1 MDDHLFSSPKFQR
14 ITIYLFLIA
23 LLHTLAT
30 VGGICNPDNAHAES
44 HDYQIKA
51 YRTYESVEIDGD
63 LTEEDWKHAETIDQF
78 VQIEPYEGEIGSES
92 MEVKVLYDNENIY
105 FGFTCFDTEM
115 SKLVANEMRRDSR
128 DLHDNDTVFLI
139 LDTYDDKRS
148 GFFFRV
154 NALGAIQD
162 RAVTNSG
169 DTLNRDWDAVVE
181 CKSKINDTYWTSELS
196 IPFTQLR
203 FKQSDQIVWGMNT
216 GRELARNQEEMIWVP
231 VPASYGGMAK
241 YRTANL
247 GRLTGLSGIAPSRN
261 LEVLPYILPGVTQ
274 INEDDTGLETVGKF
288 KIGADVKYGI
298 TSNITADITY
308 NTDFAQV
315 EADEEQVNLT
325 RFSLFFPE
333 KRPFFLEGAGLFD
346 FGIPRTSYRRP
357 PPMLLFYSRRIG
369 LAEGNAI
376 PIIFGGKTSGK
387 IGSYGVGFLNVLT
400 DEFHDADTE
409 DDPLDIPRTN
419 YSVMRITKD
428 VASGSRIG
436 MIAVNKD
443 EIGDYNRAGGFDF
456 EYRPNDSIDVRGL
469 WSRTF
474 EPDASGRN
482 NAWYLGSNWR
492 SNRFRVEGSYTDI
505 DEDFNPAVG
514 YVRRTGIRQFR
525 GEMRWVPMPQRF
537 GIRQIWTGPE
547 VNYLLNHDNELEEWN
562 ISYTNWFEFDS
573 GDYILFNGR
582 RTFEHL
588 NDIFEFREGVEIPI
602 GDYQSTS
609 YHVRLS
615 SSDSRPI
622 STTLGGGLEDFYA
635 GEVRRAYI
643 QTTVKPNGHLSV
655 SAQYQFNQVVNL
667 PTAYFTDGNPRPVY
681 VNLFRGRLDYSF
693 TTGLFAK
700 LFAQWNADT
709 NVVSTNFLINYIY
722 RPGSDFYFVFNQT
735 YDTNGTTRSRLLDS
749 TVVAKMTYWWNP

>member
-1 MDDHLFSSPKFQR
+1 MDDYLSSSLKFQR
-14 ITIYLFLIA
+14 ITVLLFLI
-23 LLHTLAT
+23 LLLNA
-30 VGGICNPDNAHAES
+30 VGANGHAES

-51 YRTYESVEIDGD
+51 HRTYESIEIDGD
-63 LTEEDWKHAETIDQF
+63 LTEDDWQHAESIDEF
-78 VQIEPYEGEIGSES
+78 VQIEPYEGEVSS
-92 MEVKVLYDNENIY
+92 QPMEVRILYDTENIY
-105 FGFTCFDTEM
+105 FGFTCFDSEI

-128 DLHDNDTVFLI
+128 DLHENDTVFLI

-148 GFFFRV
+148 GFFFRM

-196 IPFTQLR
+196 IPFSQLR

-216 GRELARNQEEMIWVP
+216 GRELARNQEEVIWVP

-247 GRLTGLSGIAPSRN
+247 GRLVGISDVAPSRN

-274 INEDDTGLETVGKF
+274 INENDAGLETDGKF
-288 KIGADVKYGI
+288 KMGVDVKYGI
-298 TSNITADITY
+298 TSNLTADVTY

-346 FGIPRTSYRRP
+346 FGIPRSSYRRP

-376 PIIFGGKTSGK
+376 PIIFGGKASGK
-387 IGSYGVGFLNVLT
+387 VGSYGVGFLNVLT
-400 DEFHDADTE
+400 DKFHDANTE
-409 DDPLDIPRTN
+409 DDPLDVPRTN

-428 VASGSRIG
+428 IASGSRIG

-456 EYRPNDSIDVRGL
+456 EYRPNDSMDVRGM

-474 EPDASGRN
+474 EPGLSGQN

-492 SNRFRVEGSYTDI
+492 SNRFRLEGSYTDI
-505 DEDFNPAVG
+505 AEGFNPAVG
-514 YVRRTGIRQFR
+514 YVRRTGIRHFR
-525 GEMRWVPMPQRF
+525 GEARWVPMPQRF

-547 VNYLLNHDNELEEWN
+547 VNYILNHNNELEEWD

-573 GDYILFNGR
+573 GDYILFNGK
-582 RTFEHL
+582 RTFERL
-588 NDIFEFREGVEIPI
+588 NDVFDFRDGVEVPI
-602 GDYQSTS
+602 GDYSSNS

-622 STTLGGGLEDFYA
+622 STTLGGGIEDFYN

-643 QTTVKPNGHLSV
+643 QTTLKPNGHLSV
-655 SAQYQFNQVVNL
+655 SAQYQFNQVVDL
-667 PTAYFTDGNPRPVY
+667 PEMYFTDGQPRPVY
-681 VNLFRGRLDYSF
+681 VNLFRGRVDYSF

-700 LFAQWNADT
+700 LFAQWNTDA
-709 NVVSTNFLINYIY
+709 NVMSTNFLINYIY
-722 RPGSDFYFVFNQT
+722 RSGSDFYFVFNQT

>member
-1 MDDHLFSSPKFQR
+1 MDDYLSSSLKFQR
-14 ITIYLFLIA
+14 IMVPLFLI
-23 LLHTLAT
+23 LLLNA
-30 VGGICNPDNAHAES
+30 VGANGHAES

-51 YRTYESVEIDGD
+51 HRTYESIEIDGD
-63 LTEEDWKHAETIDQF
+63 LTEDDWKHAESIDEF
-78 VQIEPYEGEIGSES
+78 VQIEPYEGEISS
-92 MEVKVLYDNENIY
+92 QPMEVRILYDTENIY
-105 FGFTCFDTEM
+105 FGFTCFDSEI

-128 DLHDNDTVFLI
+128 DLHENDTVFLI

-148 GFFFRV
+148 GFFFRM

-196 IPFTQLR
+196 IPFSQLR

-216 GRELARNQEEMIWVP
+216 GRELARNQEEVIWVP

-247 GRLTGLSGIAPSRN
+247 GRLVGISDVAPSRN

-274 INEDDTGLETVGKF
+274 INENDAGLETDGKF
-288 KIGADVKYGI
+288 KMGVDVKYGI
-298 TSNITADITY
+298 TSNLTADVTY

-346 FGIPRTSYRRP
+346 FGIPRSSYRRP

-376 PIIFGGKTSGK
+376 PIIFGGKASGK
-387 IGSYGVGFLNVLT
+387 VGSYGVGFLNVLT
-400 DEFHDADTE
+400 DEFHDANTE
-409 DDPLDIPRTN
+409 DDPLDVPRTN

-428 VASGSRIG
+428 IASGSRIG

-456 EYRPNDSIDVRGL
+456 EYRPNDSMDVRGM

-474 EPDASGRN
+474 EPGLAGQN

-492 SNRFRVEGSYTDI
+492 SNRFRLEGSYTDI
-505 DEDFNPAVG
+505 AEGFNPAVG
-514 YVRRTGIRQFR
+514 YVRRTGIRHFR
-525 GEMRWVPMPQRF
+525 GEARWVPMPQRF

-547 VNYLLNHDNELEEWN
+547 VNYILNHNNELEEWD

-573 GDYILFNGR
+573 GDYILFNGK
-582 RTFEHL
+582 RTFERL
-588 NDIFEFREGVEIPI
+588 NDVFDFRDGVEIPI
-602 GDYQSTS
+602 GDYSSNS

-622 STTLGGGLEDFYA
+622 STTLGGGIEDFYT

-643 QTTVKPNGHLSV
+643 QTTFKPNGHLSL
-655 SAQYQFNQVVNL
+655 SAQYQFNQVVDL
-667 PTAYFTDGNPRPVY
+667 PEMYFTDGEPRPVY
-681 VNLFRGRLDYSF
+681 VNLFRGRVDYSF

-700 LFAQWNADT
+700 LFAQWNTDT
-709 NVVSTNFLINYIY
+709 NVMSTNFLINYIY
-722 RPGSDFYFVFNQT
+722 RSGSDFYFVFNQT

>member
-1 MDDHLFSSPKFQR
+1 MNNYLSSSPRFQR

-23 LLHTLAT
+23 LLHILVTS
-30 VGGICNPDNAHAES
+30 IHAES

-63 LTEEDWKHAETIDQF
+63 LTEEDWKHAETIDRF
-78 VQIEPYEGEIGSES
+78 VQIEPYEGEVSS
-92 MEVKVLYDNENIY
+92 QPMEVRILYDNENIY
-105 FGFTCFDTEM
+105 FGFTCFDSEI

-148 GFFFRV
+148 GFFFRM

-196 IPFTQLR
+196 IPFSQLR
-203 FKQSDQIVWGMNT
+203 FKQSDQIVWGINT
-216 GRELARNQEEMIWVP
+216 GRELARNQEEVIWVP

-247 GRLTGLSGIAPSRN
+247 GRLTGLSGITTSRN

-274 INEDDTGLETVGKF
+274 INGNDAGLETEGKF

-298 TSNITADITY
+298 TSNLTADITY

-346 FGIPRTSYRRP
+346 FGIPRTSFRRP

-387 IGSYGVGFLNVLT
+387 VGSYGVGFLNVLT
-400 DEFHDADTE
+400 DEFHDADME

-482 NAWYLGSNWR
+482 NAWYIGSNWR

-588 NDIFEFREGVEIPI
+588 NDVFDFRDGVEIPI
-602 GDYQSTS
+602 GDYSSNS
-609 YHVRLS
+609 YSVRLS

-622 STTLGGGLEDFYA
+622 STTLGGGLEDFYN

-655 SAQYQFNQVVNL
+655 SGQYQFNQVVNL

>member
-1 MDDHLFSSPKFQR
+1 MDDYLSSSLKFQR
-14 ITIYLFLIA
+14 IMVPLFLI
-23 LLHTLAT
+23 LLLNA
-30 VGGICNPDNAHAES
+30 VGANGHAES

-51 YRTYESVEIDGD
+51 HRTYESIEIDGD
-63 LTEEDWKHAETIDQF
+63 LTEDDWQHAESIDEF
-78 VQIEPYEGEIGSES
+78 VQIEPYEGEVSS
-92 MEVKVLYDNENIY
+92 QPMEVRILYDTENIY
-105 FGFTCFDTEM
+105 FGFTCFDSEI

-128 DLHDNDTVFLI
+128 DLHENDTVFLI

-148 GFFFRV
+148 GFFFRM

-196 IPFTQLR
+196 IPFSQLR

-216 GRELARNQEEMIWVP
+216 GRELARNQEEVIWVP

-247 GRLTGLSGIAPSRN
+247 GRLVGISDVAPSRN

-274 INEDDTGLETVGKF
+274 INENDAGLETDGKF
-288 KIGADVKYGI
+288 KMGVDVKYGI
-298 TSNITADITY
+298 TSNLTADVTY

-346 FGIPRTSYRRP
+346 FGIPRSSYRRP

-376 PIIFGGKTSGK
+376 PIIFGGKASGK
-387 IGSYGVGFLNVLT
+387 VGSYGVGFLNVLT
-400 DEFHDADTE
+400 DEFHDANTE
-409 DDPLDIPRTN
+409 DDPLDVPRTN
-419 YSVMRITKD
+419 YSVMRITRD
-428 VASGSRIG
+428 IASGSRIG

-456 EYRPNDSIDVRGL
+456 EYRPNDSMDVRGM

-474 EPDASGRN
+474 EPGLSGQN

-492 SNRFRVEGSYTDI
+492 SNRFRLEGSYTDI
-505 DEDFNPAVG
+505 AEGFNPAVG
-514 YVRRTGIRQFR
+514 YVRRTGIRHFR
-525 GEMRWVPMPQRF
+525 GEVRWVPMPQRF

-547 VNYLLNHDNELEEWN
+547 VNYILNHNNELEEWD

-573 GDYILFNGR
+573 GDYILFNGK
-582 RTFEHL
+582 RTFERL
-588 NDIFEFREGVEIPI
+588 NDVFDFRDGVEIPI
-602 GDYQSTS
+602 GDYSSNS

-622 STTLGGGLEDFYA
+622 STTLGGGIEDFYT

-643 QTTVKPNGHLSV
+643 QTTFKPNGHLSL
-655 SAQYQFNQVVNL
+655 SAQYQFNQVVDL
-667 PTAYFTDGNPRPVY
+667 PEMYFTDGEPRPVY
-681 VNLFRGRLDYSF
+681 VNLFRGRVDYSF

-700 LFAQWNADT
+700 LFAQWNTDT
-709 NVVSTNFLINYIY
+709 NVMSTNFLINYIY
-722 RPGSDFYFVFNQT
+722 RSGSDFYFVFNQT

>member
-1 MDDHLFSSPKFQR
+1 MDDHLFSSPRFQR
-14 ITIYLFLIA
+14 IAIPLLVFT
-23 LLHTLAT
+23 LLHVGIISVLAE
-30 VGGICNPDNAHAES
+30 P
-44 HDYQIKA
+44 HDYEVKA
-51 YRTYESVEIDGD
+51 HRTYQSIEIDGD
-63 LTEEDWKHAETIDQF
+63 LTEEDWQNAEVINQF
-78 VQIEPYEGEIGSES
+78 VQIEPYEGEIGSEA
-92 MEVKVLYDNENIY
+92 MEVRVLYDNENIY
-105 FGFTCFDTEM
+105 FGFTCFDSEI

-128 DLHDNDTVFLI
+128 DLHENDTVFLI
-139 LDTYDDKRS
+139 LDTYNDQRS
-148 GFFFRV
+148 GFFFRM

-196 IPFTQLR
+196 IPFSQLR
-203 FKQSDQIVWGMNT
+203 FKKSEQIVWGMNT
-216 GRELARNQEEMIWVP
+216 GRELARNQEEMIWTP

-241 YRTANL
+241 YRTANM
-247 GRLTGLSGIAPSRN
+247 GRLVGLSDVAPSRN
-261 LEVLPYILPGVTQ
+261 LEVLPYVLPGVTQ
-274 INEDDTGLETVGKF
+274 INGNDAGLETEGKF
-288 KIGADVKYGI
+288 KIGFDAKYGI
-298 TSNITADITY
+298 TSNLTTDITY

-346 FGIPRTSYRRP
+346 FGVPRTSYRRP

-376 PIIFGGKTSGK
+376 PIIFGGKASGK
-387 IGSYGVGFLNVLT
+387 VGSYGVGFLNVMT
-400 DEFHDADTE
+400 DKYYDADPLL
-409 DDPLDIPRTN
+409 DDPIDIPRTN

-443 EIGDYNRAGGFDF
+443 ELGDYNRAGGFDF
-456 EYRPNDSIDVRGL
+456 EYRPNDNMDVRGL

-474 EPDASGRN
+474 EPGTSGQN
-482 NAWYLGSNWR
+482 DAWYLGANWR
-492 SNRFRVEGSYTDI
+492 RDRFRLEGSYTDI
-505 DEDFNPAVG
+505 NEDFNPAVG
-514 YVRRTGIRQFR
+514 YVRRTGVRQLR
-525 GEMRWVPMPQRF
+525 GEMRWTPMPQKF

-547 VNYLLNHDNELEEWN
+547 MNYILNSDNQLEEWN

-582 RTFEHL
+582 RTFERL
-588 NDIFEFREGVEIPI
+588 DEVFDFRDSVEIPV
-602 GDYQSTS
+602 GDYASNAYS
-609 YHVRLS
+609 VRIS

-622 STTLGGGLEDFYA
+622 STTLGGGIEDFYR

-643 QTTVKPNGHLSV
+643 QTTLKPNAHISL
-655 SAQYQFNQVVNL
+655 SAQYQFNQVVDL
-667 PTAYFTDGNPRPVY
+667 PETYFTDGQPRPVY
-681 VNLFRGRLDYSF
+681 ANLFRGRVDYSF
-693 TTGLFAK
+693 STELFAK
-700 LFAQWNADT
+700 LFAQWNAES

-735 YDTNGTTRSRLLDS
+735 YDTNGTTKSRLLDS
-749 TVVAKMTYWWNP
+749 AVVAKVTYWWNP

>member
-1 MDDHLFSSPKFQR
+1 M
-14 ITIYLFLIA
+14 
-23 LLHTLAT
+23 
-30 VGGICNPDNAHAES
+30 
-44 HDYQIKA
+44 
-51 YRTYESVEIDGD
+51 
-63 LTEEDWKHAETIDQF
+63 
-78 VQIEPYEGEIGSES
+78 QIEPYEGEIGSES

-105 FGFTCFDTEM
+105 FGFTCFDSEI

-196 IPFTQLR
+196 IPFSQLR
-203 FKQSDQIVWGMNT
+203 FKQSDQIVWGINT

-247 GRLTGLSGIAPSRN
+247 GRLTGLSGIASSRN

-274 INEDDTGLETVGKF
+274 INGNDAGLETEGKF
-288 KIGADVKYGI
+288 KMGVDVKYGI
-298 TSNITADITY
+298 TSNLTADVTY

-346 FGIPRTSYRRP
+346 FGIPRTSFRRP

-369 LAEGNAI
+369 LAQSSAI
-376 PIIFGGKTSGK
+376 PIIFGGKASGK
-387 IGSYGVGFLNVLT
+387 VGSYGVGFLNVLT
-400 DEFHDADTE
+400 DKFYDADTE
-409 DDPLDIPRTN
+409 DDPLDVPRTN

-456 EYRPNDSIDVRGL
+456 EYRPNDSMDVRGL

-474 EPDASGRN
+474 EPGASGQN

-525 GEMRWVPMPQRF
+525 GEARWVPMPQRF

-547 VNYLLNHDNELEEWN
+547 VNYILNHDNELEEWN

-582 RTFEHL
+582 RTFESL
-588 NDIFEFREGVEIPI
+588 NDVFDFREGVEIPI

-622 STTLGGGLEDFYA
+622 STTIGGGLEDFYE

-643 QTTVKPNGHLSV
+643 QTTVKPNGHISV
-655 SAQYQFNQVVNL
+655 SAQYQFNQVVDL
-667 PTAYFTDGNPRPVY
+667 PTTYFTDGNPRPVY
-681 VNLFRGRLDYSF
+681 VNLFRGRFDYSF

-722 RPGSDFYFVFNQT
+722 HPGSDFYFVFNQT

>member
-1 MDDHLFSSPKFQR
+1 MDDYLSSSLKFQR
-14 ITIYLFLIA
+14 IMVPLFLI
-23 LLHTLAT
+23 LLLNA
-30 VGGICNPDNAHAES
+30 VGANGHAES

-51 YRTYESVEIDGD
+51 HRTYESIEIDGD
-63 LTEEDWKHAETIDQF
+63 LTEDDWQHAESIDEF
-78 VQIEPYEGEIGSES
+78 VQIEPYEGEISS
-92 MEVKVLYDNENIY
+92 QPMEVRILYDTENIY
-105 FGFTCFDTEM
+105 FGFTCFDSEI

-128 DLHDNDTVFLI
+128 DLHENDTVFLI

-196 IPFTQLR
+196 IPFSQLR

-216 GRELARNQEEMIWVP
+216 GRELARNQEEVIWVP

-247 GRLTGLSGIAPSRN
+247 GRLVGISDVAPSRN
-261 LEVLPYILPGVTQ
+261 LEVLPYVLPGVTQ
-274 INEDDTGLETVGKF
+274 INENDAGLETDGKF
-288 KIGADVKYGI
+288 KMGVDVKYGI
-298 TSNITADITY
+298 TSNLTADVTY

-346 FGIPRTSYRRP
+346 FGIPRSSYRRP

-376 PIIFGGKTSGK
+376 PIIFGGKASGK
-387 IGSYGVGFLNVLT
+387 VGSYGVGFLNVLT
-400 DEFHDADTE
+400 DEFHDANTE
-409 DDPLDIPRTN
+409 DDPLDVPRTN

-456 EYRPNDSIDVRGL
+456 EYRPNDSMDVRGM

-474 EPDASGRN
+474 EPGLSGQN

-492 SNRFRVEGSYTDI
+492 SNRFRLEGSYTDI
-505 DEDFNPAVG
+505 AEDFNPAVG
-514 YVRRTGIRQFR
+514 YVRRTGIRHFR
-525 GEMRWVPMPQRF
+525 GEARWVPMPQRF

-547 VNYLLNHDNELEEWN
+547 VNYILNHNNELEEWD

-573 GDYILFNGR
+573 GDYILFNGK

-588 NDIFEFREGVEIPI
+588 NDVFDFRDGVEIPI
-602 GDYQSTS
+602 GDYSSNS

-622 STTLGGGLEDFYA
+622 STTLGGGIEDFYN

-643 QTTVKPNGHLSV
+643 QTTFKPNGHLSV
-655 SAQYQFNQVVNL
+655 SAQYQFNQVVDL
-667 PTAYFTDGNPRPVY
+667 PEMYFTDGDPRPVY
-681 VNLFRGRLDYSF
+681 VNLFRGRVDYSF

-700 LFAQWNADT
+700 LFAQWNTDA
-709 NVVSTNFLINYIY
+709 NVMSTNFLINYIY
-722 RPGSDFYFVFNQT
+722 RSGSDFYFVFNQT

>member
-1 MDDHLFSSPKFQR
+1 MDDYLSASLKFQR
-14 ITIYLFLIA
+14 ITVSLLLI
-23 LLHTLAT
+23 LLLNAVGANGHT
-30 VGGICNPDNAHAES
+30 ES

-51 YRTYESVEIDGD
+51 HRTYESIEIDGD
-63 LTEEDWKHAETIDQF
+63 LTEDDWQHAESIDEF
-78 VQIEPYEGEIGSES
+78 VQIEPYEGEISSQS
-92 MEVKVLYDNENIY
+92 MEVRILYDTENIY
-105 FGFTCFDTEM
+105 FGFTCFDSEI

-128 DLHDNDTVFLI
+128 DLHENDTVFLI

-148 GFFFRV
+148 GFFFRM

-196 IPFTQLR
+196 IPFSQLR

-247 GRLTGLSGIAPSRN
+247 GRLTGLSDIAPSRN

-274 INEDDTGLETVGKF
+274 INENDAGLETDGKF
-288 KIGADVKYGI
+288 KMGVDVKYGI
-298 TSNITADITY
+298 TSNLTADVTY

-346 FGIPRTSYRRP
+346 FGIPRSSYRRP

-376 PIIFGGKTSGK
+376 PIIFGGKASGK
-387 IGSYGVGFLNVLT
+387 VGSYGVGFLNVLT
-400 DEFHDADTE
+400 DEFHDANTE
-409 DDPLDIPRTN
+409 DDPLDVPRTN

-428 VASGSRIG
+428 IASGSRIG

-456 EYRPNDSIDVRGL
+456 EYRPNDSMDVRGM

-474 EPDASGRN
+474 EPGIAGQN

-492 SNRFRVEGSYTDI
+492 SNRFRLEGSYTDI

-525 GEMRWVPMPQRF
+525 GEARWVPMPQRF

-547 VNYLLNHDNELEEWN
+547 VNYILNHNNELEEWN
-562 ISYTNWFEFDS
+562 ISYTNWFEFDT
-573 GDYILFNGR
+573 GDYILFNGK
-582 RTFEHL
+582 RTFERL
-588 NDIFEFREGVEIPI
+588 NDVFDFRDGVEIPI
-602 GDYQSTS
+602 GDYSSNS

-622 STTLGGGLEDFYA
+622 STTLGGGIEDFYN

-643 QTTVKPNGHLSV
+643 QTTFKPNGHLSV
-655 SAQYQFNQVVNL
+655 SAQYQFNQVVDL
-667 PTAYFTDGNPRPVY
+667 PEMYFTDGQPRPVY
-681 VNLFRGRLDYSF
+681 VNLFRGRVDYSF

-700 LFAQWNADT
+700 LFAQWNTDA
-709 NVVSTNFLINYIY
+709 NIMSTNFLINYIY
-722 RPGSDFYFVFNQT
+722 RSGSDFYFVFNQT

>member
-1 MDDHLFSSPKFQR
+1 MDDYLSASLKFQR
-14 ITIYLFLIA
+14 IMVPLFLI
-23 LLHTLAT
+23 LLLNA
-30 VGGICNPDNAHAES
+30 VGANGHAES

-51 YRTYESVEIDGD
+51 HRTYESIEIDGD
-63 LTEEDWKHAETIDQF
+63 LTEDDWQHAESIDEF
-78 VQIEPYEGEIGSES
+78 VQIEPYEGEVSS
-92 MEVKVLYDNENIY
+92 QPMEVRILYDTENIY
-105 FGFTCFDTEM
+105 FGFTCFDSEI

-128 DLHDNDTVFLI
+128 DLHENDTVFLI

-148 GFFFRV
+148 GFFFRM

-196 IPFTQLR
+196 IPFSQLR

-216 GRELARNQEEMIWVP
+216 GRELARNQEEVIWVP

-247 GRLTGLSGIAPSRN
+247 GRLVGISDVAPSRN

-274 INEDDTGLETVGKF
+274 INENDAGLETDGKF
-288 KIGADVKYGI
+288 KMGVDVKYGI
-298 TSNITADITY
+298 TSNLTADVTY

-346 FGIPRTSYRRP
+346 FGIPRSSYRRP

-376 PIIFGGKTSGK
+376 PIIFGGKASGK
-387 IGSYGVGFLNVLT
+387 VGSYGVGFLNVLT
-400 DEFHDADTE
+400 DEFHDANTE
-409 DDPLDIPRTN
+409 DDPLDVPRTN

-428 VASGSRIG
+428 IASGSRIG

-456 EYRPNDSIDVRGL
+456 EYRPNDSMDVRGM

-474 EPDASGRN
+474 EPGLSGQN

-492 SNRFRVEGSYTDI
+492 SNRFRLEGSYTDI
-505 DEDFNPAVG
+505 AEGFNPAVG
-514 YVRRTGIRQFR
+514 YVRRTGIRHFR
-525 GEMRWVPMPQRF
+525 GEARWVPMPQRF

-547 VNYLLNHDNELEEWN
+547 VNYILNHNNELEEWD

-573 GDYILFNGR
+573 GDYILFNGK
-582 RTFEHL
+582 RTFERL
-588 NDIFEFREGVEIPI
+588 NDVFDFRDGVEIPI
-602 GDYQSTS
+602 GDYSSNS

-622 STTLGGGLEDFYA
+622 STTLGGGIEDFYT

-643 QTTVKPNGHLSV
+643 QTTFKPNGHLSL
-655 SAQYQFNQVVNL
+655 SAQYQFNQVVDL
-667 PTAYFTDGNPRPVY
+667 PEMYFTDGEPRPVY
-681 VNLFRGRLDYSF
+681 VNLFRGRVDYSF

-700 LFAQWNADT
+700 LFAQWNTDT
-709 NVVSTNFLINYIY
+709 NVMSTNFLINYIY
-722 RPGSDFYFVFNQT
+722 RSGSDFYFVFNQT

>member
-1 MDDHLFSSPKFQR
+1 MDDYLFSSPKFQS

-30 VGGICNPDNAHAES
+30 VGGVCNPDDPHTES

-78 VQIEPYEGEIGSES
+78 VQIEPYEGETGSES

-105 FGFTCFDTEM
+105 FGFTCFDSEI
-115 SKLVANEMRRDSR
+115 SKIVANEMRRDSR

-196 IPFTQLR
+196 IPFSQLR
-203 FKQSDQIVWGMNT
+203 FKQSDQIVWGINT

-247 GRLTGLSGIAPSRN
+247 GRLTGLSGIASSRN
-261 LEVLPYILPGVTQ
+261 LEVLPYVLPGVTQ
-274 INEDDTGLETVGKF
+274 INGNDAGLETEGKF
-288 KIGADVKYGI
+288 KMGVDVKYGI
-298 TSNITADITY
+298 TSNLTADVTY

-346 FGIPRTSYRRP
+346 FGIPRTSFRRP

-387 IGSYGVGFLNVLT
+387 VGSYGVGFLNVLT
-400 DEFHDADTE
+400 DKFYDPDTE
-409 DDPLDIPRTN
+409 DDPLDVPRTN

-428 VASGSRIG
+428 ISSGSRIG

-456 EYRPNDSIDVRGL
+456 EYRPNDSMDVRGL

-474 EPDASGRN
+474 EPGASGQN

-514 YVRRTGIRQFR
+514 YVRRTGVRHFR
-525 GEMRWVPMPQRF
+525 GEARWVPMPQRF

-547 VNYLLNHDNELEEWN
+547 ANYILNHDNELEEWN

-582 RTFEHL
+582 RTFERL
-588 NDIFEFREGVEIPI
+588 NDVFDFRDGVEIPI
-602 GDYQSTS
+602 GDYSSNS
-609 YHVRLS
+609 YSVRLS
-615 SSDSRPI
+615 SSDSRPV
-622 STTLGGGLEDFYA
+622 STTIGGGLEDFYE

-643 QTTVKPNGHLSV
+643 QTTVKPNGHISV
-655 SAQYQFNQVVNL
+655 SAQYQFNQVVDL
-667 PTAYFTDGNPRPVY
+667 PTTYFTDGNPRPVY
-681 VNLFRGRLDYSF
+681 VNLFRGRFDYSF

-722 RPGSDFYFVFNQT
+722 HPGSDFYFVFNQT

>member
-1 MDDHLFSSPKFQR
+1 MDEYLSSSPRFQK
-14 ITIYLFLIA
+14 ITISLIVIT
-23 LLHTLAT
+23 LLYT
-30 VGGICNPDNAHAES
+30 VVASVHAEPS
-44 HDYQIKA
+44 NHEIKA

-63 LTEEDWKHAETIDQF
+63 LTEADWQHAEPISQF
-78 VQIEPYEGEIGSES
+78 LQIEPYEGEIGSES
-92 MEVKVLYDNENIY
+92 MEVRILYDNENIY
-105 FGFTCFDTEM
+105 FGFTCYDSDI

-128 DLHDNDTVFLI
+128 DLHENDNVFLL
-139 LDTYDDKRS
+139 LDTYNDRRS
-148 GFFFRV
+148 GFFFRM

-169 DTLNRDWDAVVE
+169 DTFNSDWDAVVE
-181 CKSKINDTYWTSELS
+181 CKSKINDTSWTAELS
-196 IPFTQLR
+196 IPFNQLR
-203 FKQSDQIVWGMNT
+203 FKKSDSMAWGMNT
-216 GRELARNQEEMIWVP
+216 GRGLARNKEEMIWVP
-231 VPASYGGMAK
+231 VSASYGGRAK
-241 YRTANL
+241 YRTATL
-247 GRLTGLSGIAPSRN
+247 GNVVGLSGITPSRN
-261 LEVLPYILPGVTQ
+261 LEVLPYVLPGVTQ
-274 INEDDTGLETVGKF
+274 INEDDTGLETDGKF
-288 KIGADVKYGI
+288 KIGIDAKYGI
-298 TSNITADITY
+298 TSNLTADATF

-346 FGIPRTSYRRP
+346 FGIPRTSFRRP

-400 DEFHDADTE
+400 DKFHDDTE
-409 DDPLDIPRTN
+409 EDPIDIPRTN
-419 YSVMRITKD
+419 FSVMRITKD
-428 VASGSRIG
+428 IAAGSRIG
-436 MIAVNKD
+436 MIAVNQD
-443 EIGDYNRAGGFDF
+443 EIGNYNRAAGFDF
-456 EYRPNDSIDVRGL
+456 EYRPNDSLDVRGL

-474 EPDASGRN
+474 EPGMSGQN

-492 SNRFRVEGSYTDI
+492 SKHFRVEGSYTDI

-514 YVRRTGIRQFR
+514 YVRRPGIRHLR
-525 GEMRWVPMPQRF
+525 GETRWVPMPQKF

-547 VNYLLNHDNELEEWN
+547 VDYILNHNNELEEWD
-562 ISYTNWFEFDS
+562 ISYTNWFELSS
-573 GDYILFNGR
+573 GDSIFFNLGR
-582 RTFEHL
+582 SFERL
-588 NDIFEFREGVEIPI
+588 NEVFDFRDGIEIPI

-609 YHVRLS
+609 FGFRAS

-622 STTLGGGLEDFYA
+622 SATLGGGIEDFYN
-635 GEVRRAYI
+635 GTVRRAYA
-643 QTTVKPNGHLSV
+643 QTTLKPNGHISV
-655 SAQYQFNQVVNL
+655 SAQYQLNQVVNL
-667 PTAYFTDGNPRPVY
+667 PEAYFTDAEPGPVY
-681 VNLFRGRLDYSF
+681 INLFRGRLDYSF

-700 LFAQWNADT
+700 LFAQWNADA

-735 YDTNGTTRSRLLDS
+735 YDTNGTTKSRLLDS

>member
-1 MDDHLFSSPKFQR
+1 MDEYLSSSPGFQK
-14 ITIYLFLIA
+14 ITISLIVIT
-23 LLHTLAT
+23 LLYT
-30 VGGICNPDNAHAES
+30 VVASVHAES
-44 HDYQIKA
+44 SNHEIKA

-63 LTEEDWKHAETIDQF
+63 LTEADWQHAEPISQF

-92 MEVKVLYDNENIY
+92 MEVRILYDNENIY
-105 FGFTCFDTEM
+105 FGFTCYDSDI

-128 DLHDNDTVFLI
+128 DLHENDNVFLL
-139 LDTYDDKRS
+139 LDTYNDRRS
-148 GFFFRV
+148 GFFFRM

-169 DTLNRDWDAVVE
+169 DTFNSDWDAVVE
-181 CKSKINDTYWTSELS
+181 SKSKINDTSWTAELS
-196 IPFTQLR
+196 IPFSQLR
-203 FKQSDQIVWGMNT
+203 FKKSDSMAWGMNT
-216 GRELARNQEEMIWVP
+216 GRGLARNKEEMIWVP
-231 VPASYGGMAK
+231 VSASYGGRAK
-241 YRTANL
+241 YRTATL
-247 GRLTGLSGIAPSRN
+247 GNVVGLSGITPSRN

-274 INEDDTGLETVGKF
+274 INENDTGLETDGKF
-288 KIGADVKYGI
+288 KIGIDAKYGI
-298 TSNITADITY
+298 TSNLTADVTV

-346 FGIPRTSYRRP
+346 FGIPRTSFRRP

-376 PIIFGGKTSGK
+376 PIVFGGKTSGK
-387 IGSYGVGFLNVLT
+387 VGSYGVGFLNVLT
-400 DEFHDADTE
+400 DKFHDDTG
-409 DDPLDIPRTN
+409 DDPIDIPRTN
-419 YSVMRITKD
+419 FSVVRVTKD
-428 VASGSRIG
+428 IAAGSRIG

-456 EYRPNDSIDVRGL
+456 EYRPNDSLDVRGL

-474 EPDASGRN
+474 EPDASGQN

-492 SNRFRVEGSYTDI
+492 SKHFRIEGSYTDI

-514 YVRRTGIRQFR
+514 YVRRPGIRQFR
-525 GEMRWVPMPQRF
+525 GEMRWVPMPQKF

-547 VNYLLNHDNELEEWN
+547 MNYILSHDNELQEWDV
-562 ISYTNWFEFDS
+562 SYTNWFEFS
-573 GDYILFNGR
+573 TGDYILFNGR
-582 RTFEHL
+582 RSFERL
-588 NDIFEFREGVEIPI
+588 DEIFDFREGIEIPI

-622 STTLGGGLEDFYA
+622 STTIGGGVEDFYE
-635 GEVRRAYI
+635 GEVRRGYI
-643 QTTVKPNGHLSV
+643 QTTVKPNGHISL
-655 SAQYQFNQVVNL
+655 SAQYQFNQVVDL
-667 PTAYFTDGNPRPVY
+667 PETYFTDGQPRPVY
-681 VNLFRGRLDYSF
+681 VNLFRGRFDYSF

-735 YDTNGTTRSRLLDS
+735 YDTNGTTKSRLLDS

>member
-1 MDDHLFSSPKFQR
+1 MDDHLFFSLRFR
-14 ITIYLFLIA
+14 GIA
-23 LLHTLAT
+23 ILLLLVTLLP
-30 VGGICNPDNAHAES
+30 VGIASVHAES
-44 HDYQIKA
+44 HDYEIKA
-51 YRTYESVEIDGD
+51 HRTYQSIEVDGD
-63 LTEEDWKHAETIDQF
+63 LTEEDWQNAEPINQF
-78 VQIEPYEGEIGSES
+78 VQIEPYEGEIGSEA
-92 MEVKVLYDNENIY
+92 MEVRVLYDNENIY
-105 FGFTCFDTEM
+105 FGFTCFDSEI

-139 LDTYDDKRS
+139 LDTYNDQRS
-148 GFFFRV
+148 GFFFRM
-154 NALGAIQD
+154 NPLGAIQD

-196 IPFTQLR
+196 IPFSQLR

-216 GRELARNQEEMIWVP
+216 GRELARNQEEMIWTP

-241 YRTANL
+241 YRTANMGKL
-247 GRLTGLSGIAPSRN
+247 VGLSGVAPSRN
-261 LEVLPYILPGVTQ
+261 LEVLPYVLPGVTQ
-274 INEDDTGLETVGKF
+274 INGNDAGLETEGKF
-288 KIGADVKYGI
+288 KIGFDAKYGI
-298 TSNITADITY
+298 TSNLTTDITY

-346 FGIPRTSYRRP
+346 FGVPRTSYRRP

-376 PIIFGGKTSGK
+376 PIIFGGKASGK
-387 IGSYGVGFLNVLT
+387 VGSYGVGFLNVMT
-400 DEFHDADTE
+400 DEYYDADPL
-409 DDPLDIPRTN
+409 DDPIDIPRTN

-443 EIGDYNRAGGFDF
+443 EFGDYNRAGGFDF
-456 EYRPNDSIDVRGL
+456 EYRPNDNMDVRGL

-474 EPDASGRN
+474 EPNASGRN
-482 NAWYLGSNWR
+482 DAWYLGANWR
-492 SNRFRVEGSYTDI
+492 RDRFRLEGSYTDI
-505 DEDFNPAVG
+505 NEDFNPAVG
-514 YVRRTGIRQFR
+514 YVRRTGIRHLR
-525 GEMRWVPMPQRF
+525 GEMRWTPMPQKF

-547 VNYLLNHDNELEEWN
+547 MNYILNSDNQLEEWN
-562 ISYTNWFEFDS
+562 VSYTNWFEFDS

-582 RTFEHL
+582 RTFERL
-588 NDIFEFREGVEIPI
+588 DEIFDFRDGVEIPI
-602 GDYQSTS
+602 GDYASNAYS
-609 YHVRLS
+609 VRLS

-622 STTLGGGLEDFYA
+622 STTLGGGIEDFYT

-643 QTTVKPNGHLSV
+643 QTTLKPNAHISL
-655 SAQYQFNQVVNL
+655 SAQYQFNQVVDL
-667 PTAYFTDGNPRPVY
+667 PETYFTDGEPRPVY
-681 VNLFRGRLDYSF
+681 ANLFRGRLDYSF
-693 TTGLFAK
+693 STELFAK
-700 LFAQWNADT
+700 LFAQWNADS

-735 YDTNGTTRSRLLDS
+735 YDTNGTTKSRLLDS
-749 TVVAKMTYWWNP
+749 AVVAKVTYWWNP

>member
-1 MDDHLFSSPKFQR
+1 MDDHLFSSPRFQR
-14 ITIYLFLIA
+14 IAIPLLVFT
-23 LLHTLAT
+23 LLHVGIISVLAE
-30 VGGICNPDNAHAES
+30 P
-44 HDYQIKA
+44 HDYEVKA
-51 YRTYESVEIDGD
+51 HRTYQSIEIDGD
-63 LTEEDWKHAETIDQF
+63 LTEEDWQNAEVINQF
-78 VQIEPYEGEIGSES
+78 VQIEPYEGEIGSEA
-92 MEVKVLYDNENIY
+92 MEVRVLYDNENIY
-105 FGFTCFDTEM
+105 FGFTCFDSEI

-128 DLHDNDTVFLI
+128 DLHENDTVFLI
-139 LDTYDDKRS
+139 LDTYNDQRS
-148 GFFFRV
+148 GFFFRM

-196 IPFTQLR
+196 IPFSQLR
-203 FKQSDQIVWGMNT
+203 FKKSEQIVWGMNT
-216 GRELARNQEEMIWVP
+216 GRELARNQEEMIWTP

-241 YRTANL
+241 YRTANM
-247 GRLTGLSGIAPSRN
+247 GRLVGLSDVAPSRN
-261 LEVLPYILPGVTQ
+261 LEVLPYVLPGVTQ
-274 INEDDTGLETVGKF
+274 INGNDAGLETEGKF
-288 KIGADVKYGI
+288 KIGFDAKYGI
-298 TSNITADITY
+298 TSNLTTDITY

-346 FGIPRTSYRRP
+346 FGVPRTSYRRP

-376 PIIFGGKTSGK
+376 PIIFGGKASGK
-387 IGSYGVGFLNVLT
+387 VGSYGVGFLNVMT
-400 DEFHDADTE
+400 DKYYDADPLL
-409 DDPLDIPRTN
+409 DDPIDIPRTN

-443 EIGDYNRAGGFDF
+443 ELGDYNRAGGFDF
-456 EYRPNDSIDVRGL
+456 EYRPNDNMDVRGL

-474 EPDASGRN
+474 EPGASGQN
-482 NAWYLGSNWR
+482 DAWYLGANWR
-492 SNRFRVEGSYTDI
+492 RDRFRLEGSYTDI
-505 DEDFNPAVG
+505 NEDFNPAVG
-514 YVRRTGIRQFR
+514 YVRRTGVRQLR
-525 GEMRWVPMPQRF
+525 GEMRWTPMPQKF

-547 VNYLLNHDNELEEWN
+547 MNYILNSDNQLEEWN

-582 RTFEHL
+582 RTFERL
-588 NDIFEFREGVEIPI
+588 DEVFDFRDSVEIPV
-602 GDYQSTS
+602 GDYASNAYS
-609 YHVRLS
+609 VRIS

-622 STTLGGGLEDFYA
+622 STTLGGGIEDFYR

-643 QTTVKPNGHLSV
+643 QTTLKPNAHISL
-655 SAQYQFNQVVNL
+655 SAQYQFNQVVDL
-667 PTAYFTDGNPRPVY
+667 PETYFTDGQPRPVY
-681 VNLFRGRLDYSF
+681 ANLFRGRVDYSF
-693 TTGLFAK
+693 STELFAK
-700 LFAQWNADT
+700 LFAQWNAES

-735 YDTNGTTRSRLLDS
+735 YDTNGTTKSRLLDS
-749 TVVAKMTYWWNP
+749 AVVAKVTYWWNP

>member
-1 MDDHLFSSPKFQR
+1 MDDYLSASLKFQR
-14 ITIYLFLIA
+14 IMVPLFLI
-23 LLHTLAT
+23 LLLNA
-30 VGGICNPDNAHAES
+30 VGANGHAES

-51 YRTYESVEIDGD
+51 HRTYESIEIDGD
-63 LTEEDWKHAETIDQF
+63 LTEDDWKHAEAIDEF
-78 VQIEPYEGEIGSES
+78 VQIEPYEGEISS
-92 MEVKVLYDNENIY
+92 QPMEVRILYDTENIY
-105 FGFTCFDTEM
+105 FGFTCFDSEI

-128 DLHDNDTVFLI
+128 DLHENDTVFLI

-148 GFFFRV
+148 GFFFRM

-196 IPFTQLR
+196 IPFSQLR

-247 GRLTGLSGIAPSRN
+247 GRLVGISDVAPSRN

-274 INEDDTGLETVGKF
+274 INENDAGLETDGKL
-288 KIGADVKYGI
+288 KMGVDVKYGI
-298 TSNITADITY
+298 TSNLTTDVTY

-346 FGIPRTSYRRP
+346 FGIPRSSYRRP

-376 PIIFGGKTSGK
+376 PIIFGGKASGK
-387 IGSYGVGFLNVLT
+387 VGSYGVGFLNVLT
-400 DEFHDADTE
+400 DEFHDANTE
-409 DDPLDIPRTN
+409 DDPLDVPRTN

-428 VASGSRIG
+428 IASGSRIG

-456 EYRPNDSIDVRGL
+456 EYRPNDSMDVRGM

-474 EPDASGRN
+474 EPGIAGQN

-492 SNRFRVEGSYTDI
+492 SNRFRLEGSYTDI
-505 DEDFNPAVG
+505 AEDFNPAVG
-514 YVRRTGIRQFR
+514 YVRRTGIRHFR
-525 GEMRWVPMPQRF
+525 GEARWVPMPQRF

-547 VNYLLNHDNELEEWN
+547 VNYILNHNNELEEWN
-562 ISYTNWFEFDS
+562 ISYTNWFEFDT
-573 GDYILFNGR
+573 GDYILFNGK
-582 RTFEHL
+582 RTFERL
-588 NDIFEFREGVEIPI
+588 NDVFDFRDGVEIPI
-602 GDYQSTS
+602 GDYSSNS

-622 STTLGGGLEDFYA
+622 STTLGGGIEDFYN

-643 QTTVKPNGHLSV
+643 QTTFKPNGHLSL
-655 SAQYQFNQVVNL
+655 SAQYQFNQVVDL
-667 PTAYFTDGNPRPVY
+667 PEMYFTDGQPRPVY
-681 VNLFRGRLDYSF
+681 VNLFRGRVDYSF

-700 LFAQWNADT
+700 LFAQWNTDA
-709 NVVSTNFLINYIY
+709 NVMSTNFLINYIY
-722 RPGSDFYFVFNQT
+722 RSGSDFYFVFNQT

>member
-1 MDDHLFSSPKFQR
+1 MDDYLSSLLKFQR
-14 ITIYLFLIA
+14 ITVSLFLI
-23 LLHTLAT
+23 LLLNA
-30 VGGICNPDNAHAES
+30 VGANGHAES

-51 YRTYESVEIDGD
+51 HRTYESIEIDGD
-63 LTEEDWKHAETIDQF
+63 LTEEDWKHAESIDEF
-78 VQIEPYEGEIGSES
+78 VQIEPYEGEISS
-92 MEVKVLYDNENIY
+92 QPMEVRILYDTENIY
-105 FGFTCFDTEM
+105 FGFTCFDSEI

-128 DLHDNDTVFLI
+128 DLHENDTVFLI

-148 GFFFRV
+148 GFFFRM

-196 IPFTQLR
+196 IPFSQLR

-247 GRLTGLSGIAPSRN
+247 GRLVGISDVAPSRN

-274 INEDDTGLETVGKF
+274 INENDAGLETDGKF
-288 KIGADVKYGI
+288 KMGVDVKYGI
-298 TSNITADITY
+298 TSNLTTDVTY

-346 FGIPRTSYRRP
+346 FGIPRSSYRRP

-376 PIIFGGKTSGK
+376 PIIFGGKASGK
-387 IGSYGVGFLNVLT
+387 VGSYGVGFLNVLT
-400 DEFHDADTE
+400 DEFHDANTE
-409 DDPLDIPRTN
+409 DDPLEVPRTN

-428 VASGSRIG
+428 IASGSRIG
-436 MIAVNKD
+436 IIAVNKD

-456 EYRPNDSIDVRGL
+456 EYRPNDSMDVRGM

-474 EPDASGRN
+474 EPGIAGQN

-492 SNRFRVEGSYTDI
+492 SNRFRLEGSYTDI
-505 DEDFNPAVG
+505 DADFNPAVG

-525 GEMRWVPMPQRF
+525 GEARWVPMPQRF

-547 VNYLLNHDNELEEWN
+547 INYILNHNNVLEEWN
-562 ISYTNWFEFDS
+562 ISYTNWFEFDT
-573 GDYILFNGR
+573 GDYILFNGK
-582 RTFEHL
+582 RTFERL
-588 NDIFEFREGVEIPI
+588 NDVFDFRDGVEIPI
-602 GDYQSTS
+602 GDYSSNS

-622 STTLGGGLEDFYA
+622 STTLGGGIEDFYN

-643 QTTVKPNGHLSV
+643 QTTLKPNGHLSL
-655 SAQYQFNQVVNL
+655 SAQYQFNQVVDL
-667 PTAYFTDGNPRPVY
+667 PEMYFTDGQPRPVY
-681 VNLFRGRLDYSF
+681 VNLFRGRVDYSF

-700 LFAQWNADT
+700 LFAQWNTDA

-722 RPGSDFYFVFNQT
+722 RSGSDFYFVFNQT

>member
-1 MDDHLFSSPKFQR
+1 MDDYLSASLKFQR
-14 ITIYLFLIA
+14 ITVPLLLI
-23 LLHTLAT
+23 LLLNA
-30 VGGICNPDNAHAES
+30 VGANGHAAS

-51 YRTYESVEIDGD
+51 HRTYESIEIDGD
-63 LTEEDWKHAETIDQF
+63 LTEDDWQRAESIDEF
-78 VQIEPYEGEIGSES
+78 VQIEPYEGEVSS
-92 MEVKVLYDNENIY
+92 QPMEVRILYDTENIY
-105 FGFTCFDTEM
+105 FGFTCFDSEI

-128 DLHDNDTVFLI
+128 DLHENDTVFLI

-148 GFFFRV
+148 GFFFRM

-196 IPFTQLR
+196 IPFSQLR

-216 GRELARNQEEMIWVP
+216 GRELARNQEEVIWVP

-247 GRLTGLSGIAPSRN
+247 GRLVGISDVAPSRN
-261 LEVLPYILPGVTQ
+261 LEVLPYLLPGVTQ
-274 INEDDTGLETVGKF
+274 INENDAGLETDGKF
-288 KIGADVKYGI
+288 KMGVDVKYGI
-298 TSNITADITY
+298 TSNLTADVTY

-346 FGIPRTSYRRP
+346 FGIPRSSYRRP

-376 PIIFGGKTSGK
+376 PIIFGGKASGK
-387 IGSYGVGFLNVLT
+387 VGSYGVGFLNVLT
-400 DEFHDADTE
+400 DKFHDANTE
-409 DDPLDIPRTN
+409 EDPLDVPRTN

-456 EYRPNDSIDVRGL
+456 EYRPNDSMDVRGM

-474 EPDASGRN
+474 EPGIAGQN

-492 SNRFRVEGSYTDI
+492 SNRVRLEGSYTDI
-505 DEDFNPAVG
+505 GENFNPAVG

-525 GEMRWVPMPQRF
+525 GEARWVPMPQRF

-547 VNYLLNHDNELEEWN
+547 VNYILNHDNELEEWD
-562 ISYTNWFEFDS
+562 ISYTNWFEFDT
-573 GDYILFNGR
+573 GDYILFNGK
-582 RTFEHL
+582 RTFERL
-588 NDIFEFREGVEIPI
+588 NDVFDFREGVEIPI
-602 GDYQSTS
+602 GDYSSNS

-615 SSDSRPI
+615 SSDSRLI
-622 STTLGGGLEDFYA
+622 STTLGGGIEDFYN

-643 QTTVKPNGHLSV
+643 QTTLKPNGHLSV
-655 SAQYQFNQVVNL
+655 SAQYQFNQVVDL
-667 PTAYFTDGNPRPVY
+667 PELYFTDGDPRPVY
-681 VNLFRGRLDYSF
+681 VNLFRGRVDYSF

-700 LFAQWNADT
+700 LFAQWNTDA
-709 NVVSTNFLINYIY
+709 NVMSTNFLINYIY
-722 RPGSDFYFVFNQT
+722 RSGSDFYFVFNQT

>member
-1 MDDHLFSSPKFQR
+1 MDEYLFISPKFQK
-14 ITIYLFLIA
+14 ITLSLFIVTMLCV
-23 LLHTLAT
+23 AT
-30 VGGICNPDNAHAES
+30 AGVHAES
-44 HDYQIKA
+44 HDHQVKA
-51 YRTYESVEIDGD
+51 YRTYESIEIDGD
-63 LTEEDWKHAETIDQF
+63 LTEEDWKHAEPIDQF

-92 MEVKVLYDNENIY
+92 MEVRVLYDNENIY
-105 FGFTCFDTEM
+105 FGFTCFDSEM

-128 DLHDNDTVFLI
+128 DLHENDTVFLI

-148 GFFFRV
+148 GFFFRM

-196 IPFTQLR
+196 IPFSQLR

-216 GRELARNQEEMIWVP
+216 GRELARNQEEVIWVP

-247 GRLTGLSGIAPSRN
+247 GRLVGISDVAPSRN
-261 LEVLPYILPGVTQ
+261 LEVLPYVLPGVTQ
-274 INEDDTGLETVGKF
+274 INENDAGLETDGKF
-288 KIGADVKYGI
+288 KMGVDVKYGI
-298 TSNITADITY
+298 TSNLTADVTY

-346 FGIPRTSYRRP
+346 FGIPRSSYRRP

-376 PIIFGGKTSGK
+376 PIIFGGKASGK
-387 IGSYGVGFLNVLT
+387 VGSYGVGFLNVLT
-400 DEFHDADTE
+400 DEFHDANTE
-409 DDPLDIPRTN
+409 DDPLDVPRTN

-456 EYRPNDSIDVRGL
+456 EYRPNDSMDVRGM

-474 EPDASGRN
+474 EPGLSGQN

-492 SNRFRVEGSYTDI
+492 SNRFRLEGSYTDI
-505 DEDFNPAVG
+505 AEDFNPAVG
-514 YVRRTGIRQFR
+514 YVRRTGIRHFR
-525 GEMRWVPMPQRF
+525 GEARWVPMPQRF

-547 VNYLLNHDNELEEWN
+547 VNYILNHNNELEEWD
-562 ISYTNWFEFDS
+562 ISYTNWFEFDT
-573 GDYILFNGR
+573 GDYILFNGK

-588 NDIFEFREGVEIPI
+588 NDVFDFRDGVEIPI
-602 GDYQSTS
+602 GDYSSNS

-622 STTLGGGLEDFYA
+622 STTLGGGIEDFYN

-643 QTTVKPNGHLSV
+643 QTTFKPNGHLSV
-655 SAQYQFNQVVNL
+655 SAQYQFNQVVDL
-667 PTAYFTDGNPRPVY
+667 PEMYFTDGDPRPVY
-681 VNLFRGRLDYSF
+681 VNLFRGRVDYSF

-700 LFAQWNADT
+700 LFAQWNTDA
-709 NVVSTNFLINYIY
+709 NVMSTNFLINYIY
-722 RPGSDFYFVFNQT
+722 RSGSDFYFVFNQT

>member
-1 MDDHLFSSPKFQR
+1 MVP
-14 ITIYLFLIA
+14 LFLI
-23 LLHTLAT
+23 LLLNA
-30 VGGICNPDNAHAES
+30 VGANGHAES

-51 YRTYESVEIDGD
+51 HRTYESIEIDGD
-63 LTEEDWKHAETIDQF
+63 LTEDDWQHAESIDEF
-78 VQIEPYEGEIGSES
+78 VQIEPYEGEVSS
-92 MEVKVLYDNENIY
+92 QPMEVRILYDTENIY
-105 FGFTCFDTEM
+105 FGFTCFDSEI

-128 DLHDNDTVFLI
+128 DLHENDTVFLI

-148 GFFFRV
+148 GFFFRM

-196 IPFTQLR
+196 IPFSQLR

-216 GRELARNQEEMIWVP
+216 GRELARNQEEVIWVP

-247 GRLTGLSGIAPSRN
+247 GRLVGISDVAPSRN

-274 INEDDTGLETVGKF
+274 INENDAGLETDGKF
-288 KIGADVKYGI
+288 KMGVDVKYGI
-298 TSNITADITY
+298 TSNLTADVTY

-346 FGIPRTSYRRP
+346 FGIPRSSYRRP

-376 PIIFGGKTSGK
+376 PIIFGGKASGK
-387 IGSYGVGFLNVLT
+387 VGSYGVGFLNVLT
-400 DEFHDADTE
+400 DEFHDANTE
-409 DDPLDIPRTN
+409 DDPLDVPRTN
-419 YSVMRITKD
+419 YSVMRITRD
-428 VASGSRIG
+428 IASGSRIG

-456 EYRPNDSIDVRGL
+456 EYRPNDSMDVRGM

-474 EPDASGRN
+474 EPGLSGQN

-492 SNRFRVEGSYTDI
+492 SNRFRLEGSYTDI
-505 DEDFNPAVG
+505 AEGFNPAVG
-514 YVRRTGIRQFR
+514 YVRRTGIRHFR
-525 GEMRWVPMPQRF
+525 GEVRWVPMPQRF

-547 VNYLLNHDNELEEWN
+547 VNYILNHNNELEEWD

-573 GDYILFNGR
+573 GDYILFNGK
-582 RTFEHL
+582 RTFERL
-588 NDIFEFREGVEIPI
+588 NDVFDFRDGVEIPI
-602 GDYQSTS
+602 GDYSSNS

-622 STTLGGGLEDFYA
+622 STTLGGGIEDFYT

-643 QTTVKPNGHLSV
+643 QTTFKPNGHLSL
-655 SAQYQFNQVVNL
+655 SAQYQFNQVVDL
-667 PTAYFTDGNPRPVY
+667 PEMYFTDGEPRPVY
-681 VNLFRGRLDYSF
+681 VNLFRGRVDYSF

-700 LFAQWNADT
+700 LFAQWNTDT
-709 NVVSTNFLINYIY
+709 NVMSTNFLINYIY
-722 RPGSDFYFVFNQT
+722 RSGSDFYFVFNQT
-735 YDTNGTTRSRLLDS
+735 YDTNGTTRSRLMDS
-749 TVVAKMTYWWNP
+749 TVVAKITYWWNP

>member
-1 MDDHLFSSPKFQR
+1 MNKYLSSSPKFQKFVIFLFA
-14 ITIYLFLIA
+14 ITLLPTVIA
-23 LLHTLAT
+23 N
-30 VGGICNPDNAHAES
+30 GHAETDS
-44 HDYQIKA
+44 NQIKA

-63 LTEEDWKHAETIDQF
+63 LTEADWQHAEPINEF

-92 MEVKVLYDNENIY
+92 MEVRILYDNENIY
-105 FGFTCFDTEM
+105 FGFTCFDSDI

-128 DLHDNDTVFLI
+128 DLHENDNVFLL
-139 LDTYDDKRS
+139 LDTYNDRRS
-148 GFFFRV
+148 GFFFRM

-169 DTLNRDWDAVVE
+169 DTFNSDWDAVVE
-181 CKSKINDTYWTSELS
+181 CKSKINDTYWTAELS
-196 IPFTQLR
+196 IPFSQLR
-203 FKQSDQIVWGMNT
+203 FEKNDPMTWGMNT
-216 GRELARNQEEMIWVP
+216 GRGLARNQEEMIWHP
-231 VPASYGGMAK
+231 VSASYGGRAK

-247 GRLTGLSGIAPSRN
+247 GNVVGLSGITPSRN

-274 INEDDTGLETVGKF
+274 INENDTGLETDGKF
-288 KIGADVKYGI
+288 KIGVDAKYGI
-298 TSNITADITY
+298 TSNLTADITF

-346 FGIPRTSYRRP
+346 FGIPRTSFRRP

-387 IGSYGVGFLNVLT
+387 VGSYGVGFLNVLT
-400 DEFHDADTE
+400 DKFHDDTE
-409 DDPLDIPRTN
+409 DDPIDIPRTN

-428 VASGSRIG
+428 IASGSRIG
-436 MIAVNKD
+436 IIAVNKD
-443 EIGDYNRAGGFDF
+443 EIGNYNRAGGFDF
-456 EYRPNDSIDVRGL
+456 EYRPNDSLDIRGL

-474 EPDASGRN
+474 EPNASGEN

-492 SNRFRVEGSYTDI
+492 SRYFRIEGSYTDI
-505 DEDFNPAVG
+505 DADFNPAVG
-514 YVRRTGIRQFR
+514 YVRRPGIRHLR
-525 GEMRWVPMPQRF
+525 GETRWVPMPQKF

-547 VNYLLNHDNELEEWN
+547 VDYILNHNNELEEWD
-562 ISYTNWFEFDS
+562 ISYTNWFELSS
-573 GDYILFNGR
+573 GDSIFFNVGR
-582 RTFEHL
+582 SFERL
-588 NDIFEFREGVEIPI
+588 TEVFDFREGIEIPI
-602 GDYQSTS
+602 GDYPSNS
-609 YHVRLS
+609 FGFRAS

-622 STTLGGGLEDFYA
+622 SATVGGGIEDFYK
-635 GEVRRAYI
+635 GGVRRIYL
-643 QTTVKPNGHLSV
+643 QTTLKPNGHLSL
-655 SAQYQFNQVVNL
+655 STQYQLNQIVNL
-667 PTAYFTDGNPRPVY
+667 PTAYFTDGQPRPVY

-735 YDTNGTTRSRLLDS
+735 YDTNGTTKSRLLDS

>member
-1 MDDHLFSSPKFQR
+1 MDEYLSSSPRFQK
-14 ITIYLFLIA
+14 ITISLIVIT
-23 LLHTLAT
+23 LLYT
-30 VGGICNPDNAHAES
+30 VVASVHAES
-44 HDYQIKA
+44 SNHEIKA

-63 LTEEDWKHAETIDQF
+63 LTEADWQHAEPISRF

-92 MEVKVLYDNENIY
+92 MEVRILYDNENIY
-105 FGFTCFDTEM
+105 FGFTCFDSDI

-128 DLHDNDTVFLI
+128 DLHENDTVFLM
-139 LDTYDDKRS
+139 LDTYNDRRS
-148 GFFFRV
+148 GFFFRM

-169 DTLNRDWDAVVE
+169 DTFNSDWDAVVE
-181 CKSKINDTYWTSELS
+181 CKSKVNDTYWTSELS
-196 IPFTQLR
+196 IPFSQLR
-203 FKQSDQIVWGMNT
+203 FKKSDSMVWGMNT

-231 VPASYGGMAK
+231 VPVSYGGRAK

-247 GRLTGLSGIAPSRN
+247 GNVVGLSGITPSRN

-274 INEDDTGLETVGKF
+274 INENDTGLETDGKF
-288 KIGADVKYGI
+288 KIGVDAKYGI
-298 TSNITADITY
+298 TSNLTADVTF

-346 FGIPRTSYRRP
+346 FGIPRTSFRRP

-387 IGSYGVGFLNVLT
+387 VGSYGVGFLNVLT
-400 DEFHDADTE
+400 DKFHDDTD
-409 DDPLDIPRTN
+409 DDPIDIPRTN
-419 YSVMRITKD
+419 FSVMRITKD
-428 VASGSRIG
+428 IAAGSRIG

-456 EYRPNDSIDVRGL
+456 EYRPNDSLDVRGL

-474 EPDASGRN
+474 EPDASGQN

-492 SNRFRVEGSYTDI
+492 SKHFRVEGSYTDI

-514 YVRRTGIRQFR
+514 YVRRPGIRQFR
-525 GEMRWVPMPQRF
+525 GEMRWVPMPQKF

-547 VNYLLNHDNELEEWN
+547 MNYILSHDNELQEWDV
-562 ISYTNWFEFDS
+562 SYTNWFEFS
-573 GDYILFNGR
+573 TGDYILLNGR
-582 RTFEHL
+582 RSFERL
-588 NDIFEFREGVEIPI
+588 DEIFDFRDGIEIPI

-622 STTLGGGLEDFYA
+622 STTIGGGVEDFYKGA
-635 GEVRRAYI
+635 VRRGYI
-643 QTTVKPNGHLSV
+643 QTTVKPNGHISL

-667 PTAYFTDGNPRPVY
+667 PEVYFTDGQPRPVY
-681 VNLFRGRLDYSF
+681 VNLFRGRFDYSF

-735 YDTNGTTRSRLLDS
+735 YDTNGTTKSRLLDS

>member
-1 MDDHLFSSPKFQR
+1 MDDYLSASLKFQR
-14 ITIYLFLIA
+14 IMVPLFLI
-23 LLHTLAT
+23 LLLNA
-30 VGGICNPDNAHAES
+30 VGANGHAES

-51 YRTYESVEIDGD
+51 HRTYESIEIDGD
-63 LTEEDWKHAETIDQF
+63 LTEDDWKHAEAIDEF
-78 VQIEPYEGEIGSES
+78 VQIEPYEGEISS
-92 MEVKVLYDNENIY
+92 QPMEVRILYDTENIY
-105 FGFTCFDTEM
+105 FGFTCFDSEI

-128 DLHDNDTVFLI
+128 DLHENDTVFLI

-148 GFFFRV
+148 GFFFRM

-196 IPFTQLR
+196 IPFSQLR

-247 GRLTGLSGIAPSRN
+247 GRLVGISDVAPSRN

-274 INEDDTGLETVGKF
+274 INENDAGLETDGKL
-288 KIGADVKYGI
+288 KMGVDVKYGI
-298 TSNITADITY
+298 TSNLTADVTY

-346 FGIPRTSYRRP
+346 FGIPRSSYRRP

-376 PIIFGGKTSGK
+376 PIIFGGKASGK
-387 IGSYGVGFLNVLT
+387 VGSYGVGFLNVLT
-400 DEFHDADTE
+400 DEFHDANTE
-409 DDPLDIPRTN
+409 DDPLDVPRTN

-456 EYRPNDSIDVRGL
+456 EYRPNDSMDVRGM

-474 EPDASGRN
+474 EPGIAGQN

-492 SNRFRVEGSYTDI
+492 SNRFRLEGSYTDI
-505 DEDFNPAVG
+505 AEDFNPAVG
-514 YVRRTGIRQFR
+514 YVRRTGIRHFR
-525 GEMRWVPMPQRF
+525 GEARWVPMPQRF

-547 VNYLLNHDNELEEWN
+547 VNYILNHNNELEEWN
-562 ISYTNWFEFDS
+562 ISYTNWFEFDT
-573 GDYILFNGR
+573 GDYILFNGK
-582 RTFEHL
+582 RTFERL
-588 NDIFEFREGVEIPI
+588 NDVFDFRDGVEIPI
-602 GDYQSTS
+602 GDYSSNS

-622 STTLGGGLEDFYA
+622 STTLGGGIEDFYN

-643 QTTVKPNGHLSV
+643 QTTFKPNGHLSL
-655 SAQYQFNQVVNL
+655 SAQYQFNQVVDL
-667 PTAYFTDGNPRPVY
+667 PEMYFTDGQPRPVY
-681 VNLFRGRLDYSF
+681 VNLFRGRVDYSF

-700 LFAQWNADT
+700 LFAQWNTDA
-709 NVVSTNFLINYIY
+709 NVMSTNFLINYIY
-722 RPGSDFYFVFNQT
+722 RSGSDFYFVFNQT

>member
-1 MDDHLFSSPKFQR
+1 MDDHPFSSPRFRR
-14 ITIYLFLIA
+14 IVLSLIVFT
-23 LLHTLAT
+23 LLY
-30 VGGICNPDNAHAES
+30 VGIVSVHAES
-44 HDYQIKA
+44 HDYEIKA
-51 YRTYESVEIDGD
+51 HRTYQSIEIDGD
-63 LTEEDWKHAETIDQF
+63 LTEEDWQNAEVINEF
-78 VQIEPYEGEIGSES
+78 VQIEPYEGEIGSEA
-92 MEVKVLYDNENIY
+92 MEVRVLYDNENIY
-105 FGFTCFDTEM
+105 FGFTCHDSEI

-139 LDTYDDKRS
+139 LDTYNDQRS
-148 GFFFRV
+148 GFFFRM

-196 IPFTQLR
+196 IPFSQLR

-216 GRELARNQEEMIWVP
+216 GRELARNQEEMIWTP

-241 YRTANL
+241 YRTANM
-247 GRLTGLSGIAPSRN
+247 GRLVGLSGVAPSRN
-261 LEVLPYILPGVTQ
+261 LEVLPYVLPGVTQ
-274 INEDDTGLETVGKF
+274 INGNDAGLETEGKF
-288 KIGADVKYGI
+288 KIGFDAKYGI
-298 TSNITADITY
+298 TSNLTTDITY

-346 FGIPRTSYRRP
+346 FGVPRTSYRRP

-376 PIIFGGKTSGK
+376 PIIFGGKASGK
-387 IGSYGVGFLNVLT
+387 VGSYGVGFLNVMT
-400 DEFHDADTE
+400 DEYYDADPL
-409 DDPLDIPRTN
+409 DDPIDIPRTN

-436 MIAVNKD
+436 IIAVNKD

-456 EYRPNDSIDVRGL
+456 EYRPNDNMDVRGL

-474 EPDASGRN
+474 EPGTSGQN
-482 NAWYLGSNWR
+482 DAWYLGANWR
-492 SNRFRVEGSYTDI
+492 RNRFRLEGSYTDI
-505 DEDFNPAVG
+505 NEDFNPAVG
-514 YVRRTGIRQFR
+514 YVRRTGVRHLR
-525 GEMRWVPMPQRF
+525 GEMRWTPMPQKF

-547 VNYLLNHDNELEEWN
+547 MNYILNNDNQLEEWN
-562 ISYTNWFEFDS
+562 VSYTNWFEFDS

-582 RTFEHL
+582 RTFEWL
-588 NDIFEFREGVEIPI
+588 DEIFDFRDGVEIPI
-602 GDYQSTS
+602 GDYASNAYS
-609 YHVRLS
+609 VRLS

-622 STTLGGGLEDFYA
+622 STTLGGGIEDFYR

-643 QTTVKPNGHLSV
+643 QTTLKPNAHISL
-655 SAQYQFNQVVNL
+655 SAQYQFNQVVDL
-667 PTAYFTDGNPRPVY
+667 PETYFTDGEPRPVY
-681 VNLFRGRLDYSF
+681 ANLFRGRLDYSF
-693 TTGLFAK
+693 STELFAK
-700 LFAQWNADT
+700 LFAQWNADS

-735 YDTNGTTRSRLLDS
+735 YDTNGTTKSRLLDS
-749 TVVAKMTYWWNP
+749 AVVAKVTYWWNP

>member
-1 MDDHLFSSPKFQR
+1 MDDYLSSSLKFQR
-14 ITIYLFLIA
+14 IMVPLFLI
-23 LLHTLAT
+23 LLLNA
-30 VGGICNPDNAHAES
+30 VGANGHAES

-51 YRTYESVEIDGD
+51 HRTYESIEIDGD
-63 LTEEDWKHAETIDQF
+63 LTEDDWKHAESIDEF
-78 VQIEPYEGEIGSES
+78 VQIEPYEGEISS
-92 MEVKVLYDNENIY
+92 QPMEVRILYDTENIY
-105 FGFTCFDTEM
+105 FGFTCFDSEI

-128 DLHDNDTVFLI
+128 DLHENDTVFLI

-148 GFFFRV
+148 GFFFRM

-196 IPFTQLR
+196 IPFSQLR

-216 GRELARNQEEMIWVP
+216 GRELARNQEEVIWVP

-247 GRLTGLSGIAPSRN
+247 GRLVGISDVAPSRN

-274 INEDDTGLETVGKF
+274 INENDAGLETDGKF
-288 KIGADVKYGI
+288 KMGVDVKYGI
-298 TSNITADITY
+298 TSNLTADVTY

-346 FGIPRTSYRRP
+346 FGIPRSSYRRP

-376 PIIFGGKTSGK
+376 PIIFGGKASGK
-387 IGSYGVGFLNVLT
+387 VGSYGVGFLNVLT
-400 DEFHDADTE
+400 DEFHDANTE
-409 DDPLDIPRTN
+409 DDPLDVPRTN

-428 VASGSRIG
+428 IASGSRIG

-456 EYRPNDSIDVRGL
+456 EYRPNDSMDVRGM

-474 EPDASGRN
+474 EPGLSGQN

-492 SNRFRVEGSYTDI
+492 SNRFRLEGSYTDI
-505 DEDFNPAVG
+505 AEGFNPAVG
-514 YVRRTGIRQFR
+514 YVRRTGIRHFR
-525 GEMRWVPMPQRF
+525 GEARWVPMPQRF

-547 VNYLLNHDNELEEWN
+547 VNYILNHNNELEEWD

-573 GDYILFNGR
+573 GDYILFNGK
-582 RTFEHL
+582 RTFERL
-588 NDIFEFREGVEIPI
+588 NDVFDFRDGVEIPM
-602 GDYQSTS
+602 GDYSSNS

-622 STTLGGGLEDFYA
+622 STTLGGGIEDFYN

-643 QTTVKPNGHLSV
+643 QTTLKPNGHLSL
-655 SAQYQFNQVVNL
+655 SAQYQFNQVVDL
-667 PTAYFTDGNPRPVY
+667 PEMYFTDGQPRPVY
-681 VNLFRGRLDYSF
+681 VNLFRGRVDYSF

-700 LFAQWNADT
+700 LFAQWNTDA
-709 NVVSTNFLINYIY
+709 NVMSTNFLINYIY
-722 RPGSDFYFVFNQT
+722 RSGSDFYFVFNQT

>member
-1 MDDHLFSSPKFQR
+1 MDDYLSSSLKFQR
-14 ITIYLFLIA
+14 IMVSLFLI
-23 LLHTLAT
+23 LLLNA
-30 VGGICNPDNAHAES
+30 VGANGHAES

-51 YRTYESVEIDGD
+51 HRTYESIEIDGD
-63 LTEEDWKHAETIDQF
+63 LTEDDWQHAESIDEF
-78 VQIEPYEGEIGSES
+78 VQIEPYEGEISS
-92 MEVKVLYDNENIY
+92 QPMEVRILYDTENIY
-105 FGFTCFDTEM
+105 FGFTCFDSEI

-128 DLHDNDTVFLI
+128 DLHENDTVFLI

-196 IPFTQLR
+196 IPFSQLR

-216 GRELARNQEEMIWVP
+216 GRELARNQEEVIWVP

-247 GRLTGLSGIAPSRN
+247 GRLVGISDVAPSRN
-261 LEVLPYILPGVTQ
+261 LEVLPYVLPGVTQ
-274 INEDDTGLETVGKF
+274 INENDAGLETDGKF
-288 KIGADVKYGI
+288 KMGVDVKYGI
-298 TSNITADITY
+298 TSNLTADVTY

-346 FGIPRTSYRRP
+346 FGIPRSSYRRP

-376 PIIFGGKTSGK
+376 PIIFGGKASGK
-387 IGSYGVGFLNVLT
+387 VGSYGVGFLNVLT
-400 DEFHDADTE
+400 DEFHDANTE
-409 DDPLDIPRTN
+409 DDPLDVPRTN

-456 EYRPNDSIDVRGL
+456 EYRPNDSMDVRGM

-474 EPDASGRN
+474 EPGLSGQN

-492 SNRFRVEGSYTDI
+492 SNRFRLEGSYTDI
-505 DEDFNPAVG
+505 AEDFNPAVG
-514 YVRRTGIRQFR
+514 YVRRTGIRHFR
-525 GEMRWVPMPQRF
+525 GEARWVPMPQRF

-547 VNYLLNHDNELEEWN
+547 VNYILNHNNELEEWN
-562 ISYTNWFEFDS
+562 ISYTNWFEFDT
-573 GDYILFNGR
+573 GDYILFNGK

-588 NDIFEFREGVEIPI
+588 NDVFDFRDGVEIPI
-602 GDYQSTS
+602 GDYSSNS
-609 YHVRLS
+609 YQVRLS

-622 STTLGGGLEDFYA
+622 STTLGGGIEDFYN

-643 QTTVKPNGHLSV
+643 QTTFKPNGHLSL
-655 SAQYQFNQVVNL
+655 SAQYQFNQVVDL
-667 PTAYFTDGNPRPVY
+667 PEMYFTDGDPRPVY
-681 VNLFRGRLDYSF
+681 VNLFRGRVDYSF

-700 LFAQWNADT
+700 LFAQWNTDA
-709 NVVSTNFLINYIY
+709 NVMSTNFLINYIY
-722 RPGSDFYFVFNQT
+722 RSGSDFYFVFNQT

>member
-1 MDDHLFSSPKFQR
+1 MDDYLFSSPKFQS

-30 VGGICNPDNAHAES
+30 VGGVCNPDDPHTES

-105 FGFTCFDTEM
+105 FGFTCFDSEI
-115 SKLVANEMRRDSR
+115 SKIVANEMRRDSR

-196 IPFTQLR
+196 IPFSQLR
-203 FKQSDQIVWGMNT
+203 FKQSDQIVWGINT

-247 GRLTGLSGIAPSRN
+247 GRLTGLSGIASSRN
-261 LEVLPYILPGVTQ
+261 LEVLPYVLPGVTQ
-274 INEDDTGLETVGKF
+274 INGNDAGLETEGKF
-288 KIGADVKYGI
+288 KMGVDVKYGI
-298 TSNITADITY
+298 TSNLTADVTY

-346 FGIPRTSYRRP
+346 FGIPRTSFRRP

-387 IGSYGVGFLNVLT
+387 VGSYGVGFLNVLT
-400 DEFHDADTE
+400 DKFYDPDTE
-409 DDPLDIPRTN
+409 DDPLDVPRTN

-428 VASGSRIG
+428 ISSGSRIG

-456 EYRPNDSIDVRGL
+456 EYRPNDSMDVRGL

-474 EPDASGRN
+474 EPGASGQN

-514 YVRRTGIRQFR
+514 YVRRTGVRHFR
-525 GEMRWVPMPQRF
+525 GEARWVPMPQRF

-547 VNYLLNHDNELEEWN
+547 ANYILNHDNELEEWN

-582 RTFEHL
+582 RTFERL
-588 NDIFEFREGVEIPI
+588 NDVFDFRDGVEIPI
-602 GDYQSTS
+602 GDYSSNS
-609 YHVRLS
+609 YSVRLS

-622 STTLGGGLEDFYA
+622 STTIGGGLEDFYE

-643 QTTVKPNGHLSV
+643 QTTVKPNGHISV
-655 SAQYQFNQVVNL
+655 SAQYQFNQVVDL
-667 PTAYFTDGNPRPVY
+667 PTTYFTDGNPRPVY
-681 VNLFRGRLDYSF
+681 VNLFRGRFDYSF

-722 RPGSDFYFVFNQT
+722 HPGSDFYFVFNQT